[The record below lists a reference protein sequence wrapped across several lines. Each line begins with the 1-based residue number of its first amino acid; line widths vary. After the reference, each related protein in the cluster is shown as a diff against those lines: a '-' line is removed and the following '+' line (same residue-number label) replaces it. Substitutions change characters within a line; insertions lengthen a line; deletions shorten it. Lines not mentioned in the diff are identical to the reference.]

1 MRIEKFDV
9 KEHPSL
15 HDNYNSSAM
24 MESFASSL
32 PSWQIF
38 NCADAAALLIDDFD
52 RFVCRAEIFLFLN
65 QYIVSSCGNSKT
77 RRDFELPD
85 NFHCY
90 EGLCYRLLQVTTEK
104 F

>member
-38 NCADAAALLIDDFD
+38 NCADAALVNGCLFVDLWSMLQNEYVYKILALIGYLYPALS
-52 RFVCRAEIFLFLN
+52 RQWKKNQVSEIESGDAN
-65 QYIVSSCGNSKT
+65 
-77 RRDFELPD
+77 P
-85 NFHCY
+85 
-90 EGLCYRLLQVTTEK
+90 K
-104 F
+104 FAMNALG

>member
-1 MRIEKFDV
+1 MYPLDPIFQLTYQTSQVRIEKFDV

-52 RFVCRAEIFLFLN
+52 RFAF
-65 QYIVSSCGNSKT
+65 
-77 RRDFELPD
+77 
-85 NFHCY
+85 
-90 EGLCYRLLQVTTEK
+90 
-104 F
+104 

>member
-15 HDNYNSSAM
+15 HDNFNSSAM

-52 RFVCRAEIFLFLN
+52 RFLKLILFN
-65 QYIVSSCGNSKT
+65 FNS
-77 RRDFELPD
+77 FS
-85 NFHCY
+85 
-90 EGLCYRLLQVTTEK
+90 TTIL
-104 F
+104 